1 MSHPVHTTSS
11 ALIAA
16 ASVCVRV
23 CVCIADCRLRG
34 RQRESCVQ
42 PPNTERRNSQH
53 RPGTERKRKSK
64 RERERERRRNKQRV
78 GGENVCVCI
87 CMWSLRGHVCTS
99 EPSACVCV
107 CVYSVWRKKKM
118 FLPPVSCNKP
128 AHDLVCMCMWENPR
142 SVWKM
147 LWGEFWLV
155 YLAICCS
162 SLTERKREGE
172 RWKIKNGE
180 LFQTF

>member
-64 RERERERRRNKQRV
+64 RER
-78 GGENVCVCI
+78 GGETNSGWEESVCVFVF
-87 CMWSLRGHVCTS
+87 VC
-99 EPSACVCV
+99 
-107 CVYSVWRKKKM
+107 
-118 FLPPVSCNKP
+118 
-128 AHDLVCMCMWENPR
+128 DL
-142 SVWKM
+142 
-147 LWGEFWLV
+147 
-155 YLAICCS
+155 
-162 SLTERKREGE
+162 
-172 RWKIKNGE
+172 
-180 LFQTF
+180 